1 MHWHLYFTAAV
12 PAAASS
18 GRVTEER
25 SVLRDTESVRAAPP
39 QSQGAGAQAPA
50 AGGGGG
56 FFSALRGGAAGFMK
70 NMKDASSKVM
80 ETVSAYVSY
89 SANMS

>member
-1 MHWHLYFTAAV
+1 M

-25 SVLRDTESVRAAPP
+25 SVRDPESVRAAPP
-39 QSQGAGAQAPA
+39 QSQGAGTQAPA
-50 AGGGGG
+50 AGGGG

>member
-1 MHWHLYFTAAV
+1 MHWHLCFTAAV

-18 GRVTEER
+18 ARVTEER
-25 SVLRDTESVRAAPP
+25 SVRDTESVRAAPP
-39 QSQGAGAQAPA
+39 QSQGVGAQAPA

-56 FFSALRGGAAGFMK
+56 FFSALRGGAAGLMK